1 MPRVRRSSPN
11 HPEKTKGVRGE
22 SMKITHTAIRFRVV
36 VYVLL
41 VLIVVAGVRAY
52 LALPREAAPEIQI
65 PVVLVT
71 TPYPGVSPDDIE
83 SLVTHV
89 MERELKEVKDLKEMR
104 STSAEGASIITL
116 EFEPDTDIDTAL
128 SNIRAQVD
136 RAKPDLPP
144 DAEEPVITEVST
156 EDFPVMIV
164 SLAGDYGLVRLKE
177 VAESLKDELELVP
190 GVLDVKMSGEVERE
204 IQVLVDP
211 ERLAL
216 YGVTMDEVS
225 RAIASENVN
234 LPGGNIDIGDSSYL
248 VRVPADYQDPR
259 ELEAIVVK
267 VKQGVPIYV
276 RDVAQVVDGFKERTS
291 YARIN
296 RTDTISLTI
305 TKRGGTNLLNLA
317 DEVRARIEAA
327 KPSWPAGT
335 QVTIL
340 SDMSERI
347 EDMVSQLE
355 NNMITGLILVVGVLF
370 FSLGL
375 RNSLFVAS
383 AIPFSMLISFSVI
396 QMMGMTL
403 NMIVLF
409 SLILALGMLVDNA
422 IVIVENVYR
431 HMSTGK
437 ARVRAAYEGT
447 KEVAWPVITSTLTT
461 LAAFAP
467 LIFWPGIMGEFMG
480 FLPRTVI
487 ITLASS
493 LFVALVINPVLCA
506 TFMKVDPDT
515 KLDSEEAIPETRLAR
530 AYERTVRWSLV
541 RREVP
546 HSTGRRVLFT
556 VLGLLGLAVALALPA
571 FFVAKMVGWMLPD
584 GARRFLGPGLTGA
597 ATIGVAIWMMVRGGG
612 RAASLAR
619 NVFTPLSG
627 VVLVGASA
635 GASMALGK
643 AGFLVAAAAAVAVY
657 AALFFLVIRDNR
669 LRVSFGMLYGLLATI
684 FLYVAFDH
692 GVQLFPSTTP
702 ESARI
707 LVKTPDGSN
716 LDATDRTVRPIEEFL
731 SGLSNV
737 EQFVAT
743 VGGAAA
749 ASGSMNVGQSVPN
762 QASISV
768 DFLDEGERVES
779 PYQTI
784 EKIRAFAQTLPG
796 AETQVKKPQMGPPT
810 GAPVTIEIRGDDLPT
825 LGRIAREIRDR
836 IATVPG
842 LVDLKDDYQAAR
854 PEIRV
859 EVDRTKAK
867 LAGVSTFAVASTVRA
882 AIAGKKAS
890 NFRDGTDEYDIV
902 VRLPAEERMNPEVL
916 ERLTVVDKNG
926 NAIPI
931 HEVAKVRTA
940 GGTGSIRHKDGTRLI
955 TVTADAE
962 GRLPADVLADVQARL
977 KDYQLP
983 KGYTLTYAG
992 ENKDAD
998 EARGFL
1004 SNAFMIALFLI
1015 FMILVAQF
1023 NSVTTPGIIL
1033 ISVVL
1038 SLIGVFFGLTV
1049 TGQPFGIIMTGLGV
1063 ISLAGVVVNNAIVLI
1078 DFIQQLRR
1086 RGFDR
1091 REAIVRAGAIRLRPV
1106 LLTAITTLLG
1116 LLPMAVGVSID
1127 FFGPSIQVGGGS
1139 AEWWGPMAVAV
1150 CFGLAVATFLT
1161 LVVVPCLY
1169 SLFDDASAAVRRFF
1183 GRPEDAASEVEE
1195 LPIEQAA

>member
-1 MPRVRRSSPN
+1 
-11 HPEKTKGVRGE
+11 
-22 SMKITHTAIRFRVV
+22 MKITHTAIRFRVV

-41 VLIVVAGVRAY
+41 VLIVVAGARAY
-52 LALPREAAPEIQI
+52 MALPREAAPEIQI

-71 TPYPGVSPDDIE
+71 TPYVGVSPDDIE

-89 MERELKEVKDLKEMR
+89 LERELKEVKDLKEMR

-116 EFEPDTDIDTAL
+116 EFEPETDIDTAL

-136 RAKPDLPP
+136 RAKPELPP
-144 DAEEPVITEVST
+144 DAEEPVITEIST

-177 VAESLKDELELVP
+177 VAEALQDDLELVP
-190 GVLDVKMSGEVERE
+190 GVLDVKISGEIERE
-204 IQVLVDP
+204 IQVFVDP

-216 YGVTMDEVS
+216 YGVTMDDVS
-225 RAIASENVN
+225 RAIGSENVN
-234 LPGGNIDIGDSSYL
+234 LPGGTIDVGDSSYL

-259 ELEAIVVK
+259 ELEDIVVK
-267 VKQGVPIYV
+267 VKGGSPIYV
-276 RDVAQVVDGFKERTS
+276 KDVARVVDGFKDRAS

-296 RTDTISLTI
+296 KTDTISLTI
-305 TKRGGTNLLNLA
+305 TKRGGTNLLKLA
-317 DEVRARIEAA
+317 DEVRARIDAA
-327 KPSWPAGT
+327 KPKWPEGT
-335 QVTIL
+335 RVTIL

-375 RNSLFVAS
+375 RNSLFVAA

-396 QMMGMTL
+396 QMLGMTL

-422 IVIVENVYR
+422 IVIVENIYR

-437 ARVRAAYEGT
+437 PRVRSAYEGT

-467 LIFWPGIMGEFMG
+467 LVFWPGIMGEFMG
-480 FLPRTVI
+480 YLPKTVI
-487 ITLASS
+487 ITLSSS

-506 TFMKVDPDT
+506 SFMKVDPNM
-515 KLDSEEAIPETRLAR
+515 KLESEEAIPDTWLAR

-541 RREVP
+541 RGTWKDSR
-546 HSTGRRVLFT
+546 SRRALWV
-556 VLGLLGLAVALALPA
+556 LLGLPGLALAMALPA
-571 FFVAKMVGWMLPD
+571 LILTKAVSWAVPEAVGRLLLPVLLGAGALATAVWMIVK
-584 GARRFLGPGLTGA
+584 GGHRATG
-597 ATIGVAIWMMVRGGG
+597 
-612 RAASLAR
+612 LAR
-619 NVFTPLSG
+619 NVFVPLSG
-627 VVLVGASA
+627 VLLVGGA
-635 GASMALGK
+635 GASGMAIGRS
-643 AGFLVAAAAAVAVY
+643 GFVVAALAAVGVYGLLWAAVM
-657 AALFFLVIRDNR
+657 RDNR
-669 LRVSFGMLYGLLATI
+669 LRVSFGMLYGLLATV
-684 FLYVAFDH
+684 FLYAAFDH

-702 ESARI
+702 KSAR
-707 LVKTPDGSN
+707 VFVRTPDGSN
-716 LDATDRTVRPIEEFL
+716 LAATDRAVRPLEDFL
-731 SGLSNV
+731 ASLPNV
-737 EQFVAT
+737 KQFVAT

-768 DFLDEGERVES
+768 DFLDEDERVEN

-784 EKIRAFAQTLPG
+784 EKIRAFAERIPG

-810 GAPVTIEIRGDDLPT
+810 GAPVSIEIRGEDLPT
-825 LGRIAREIRDR
+825 LGRLARQIRDR

-859 EVDRTKAK
+859 EVDRVKAK
-867 LAGVSTFAVASTVRA
+867 LAGVSTFAVASAVRA

-890 NFRDGTDEYDIV
+890 NFRDGSDEYDIT
-902 VRLPAEERMNPEVL
+902 VRLPPEERVNPDVL
-916 ERLTVVDKNG
+916 ERLTVMDKQG
-926 NAIPI
+926 HAIPI
-931 HEVAKVRTA
+931 HEIARVTTA

-962 GRLPADVLADVQARL
+962 GRLPAEVLADVRARL
-977 KDYQLP
+977 QDFPLP
-983 KGYTLTYAG
+983 EGYTLTYAG

-998 EARGFL
+998 EARAFL
-1004 SNAFMIALFLI
+1004 SNAFLIALFLI
-1015 FMILVAQF
+1015 FMVLVGQF
-1023 NSVTTPGIIL
+1023 NSVSMPGIIL

-1038 SLIGVFFGLTV
+1038 SLIGVFLGLTV
-1049 TGQPFGIIMTGLGV
+1049 TGEPFGIIMTGLGV

-1078 DFIQQLRR
+1078 DFIQQLRQ
-1086 RGFDR
+1086 RGFERD
-1091 REAIVRAGAIRLRPV
+1091 EAVVRAGAIRLRPV

-1127 FFGPSIQVGGGS
+1127 FFGPSIQVGGSS

-1169 SLFDDASAAVRRFF
+1169 SLFDDAGSAIRSLL
-1183 GRPEDAASEVEE
+1183 GRMPEGGREVES
-1195 LPIEQAA
+1195 LPIEKAA